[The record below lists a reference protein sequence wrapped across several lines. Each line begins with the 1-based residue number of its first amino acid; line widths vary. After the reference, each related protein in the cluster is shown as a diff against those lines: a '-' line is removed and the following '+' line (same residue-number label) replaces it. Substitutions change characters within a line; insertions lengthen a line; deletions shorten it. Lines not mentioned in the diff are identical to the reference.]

1 MEELI
6 SILQDIKDDVDFEN
20 CTTLIDDGILNSFDI
35 LQIISALND
44 AYDISIPASEI
55 VPKNF
60 NSAAALYAMVQ
71 QEQLKGVEKF
81 HSVDSFRQYLINMGI
96 KDVPSNSTISG
107 RYGCLRH
114 NFPDWVFSDGCD
126 ATEAQRRINI
136 AKRFLCLFLKGK

>member
-44 AYDISIPASEI
+44 AYDISTPASEI

-71 QEQLKGVEKF
+71 RLQE
-81 HSVDSFRQYLINMGI
+81 D
-96 KDVPSNSTISG
+96 
-107 RYGCLRH
+107 
-114 NFPDWVFSDGCD
+114 
-126 ATEAQRRINI
+126 
-136 AKRFLCLFLKGK
+136 

>member
-35 LQIISALND
+35 LQI
-44 AYDISIPASEI
+44 ASEI

-71 QEQLKGVEKF
+71 RLQE
-81 HSVDSFRQYLINMGI
+81 D
-96 KDVPSNSTISG
+96 
-107 RYGCLRH
+107 
-114 NFPDWVFSDGCD
+114 
-126 ATEAQRRINI
+126 
-136 AKRFLCLFLKGK
+136 